1 MIFQQPLLLLG
12 LVVVAVLAGIYVL
25 AQRRRKKF
33 TLRFTDVALLESV
46 VGKRPGRRRHLPPI
60 LFLLGAAGLVVA
72 MAQPIFNLEIA
83 RNDSSVMLVIDT
95 SGSMDATDVQPTRME
110 AARAAA
116 HSLISELPSSARVG
130 LVSFSS
136 SPVMQAQL
144 TDSRDTVSTALD
156 NLQAGGATDTGD
168 ALQLAVDQ
176 LKASA
181 QPQGS
186 GHTPALIVLLT
197 DGVTNRGPDP
207 QQATAAAKA
216 AGIIIDTVG
225 IGTRNGAVQVHGQD
239 IGGVDE
245 AALGAIA
252 SATGGKYFFAE
263 QSGQLSQIYASLG
276 TEFGYRPFRFDA
288 TIPLVVLGTMIVLVG
303 AGLSLWWFR
312 VLP

>member
-1 MIFQQPLLLLG
+1 MSFQQPTLLLG
-12 LVVVAVLAGIYVL
+12 LLGVVLLATLYVF
-25 AQRRRKKF
+25 AQRRRKQF

-60 LFLLGAAGLVVA
+60 LFLIGAAGLVVA
-72 MAQPIFNLEIA
+72 VAQPILNLEIA

-95 SGSMDATDVQPTRME
+95 SGSMDATDVQPTRLD

-116 HSLISELPSSARVG
+116 HSLINQLPSNARVG

-136 SPVMQAQL
+136 SPVLQAQL
-144 TDSRDTVSTALD
+144 TDNRGSVSIALD

-168 ALQLAVDQ
+168 ALRLAVSQLAS
-176 LKASA
+176 SA
-181 QPQGS
+181 RTRGGS
-186 GHTPALIVLLT
+186 RPPALVVLLT

-207 QQATAAAKA
+207 LQAAAAAKT
-216 AGIIIDTVG
+216 AGILIDTVG
-225 IGTRNGAVQVHGQD
+225 IGTRNSAVQVHGQD

-252 SATGGKYFFAE
+252 SGTGGKYFFAE
-263 QSGQLSQIYASLG
+263 GSGQLSQIYATLG

-288 TIPLVVLGTMIVLVG
+288 TVPLVIVGTVILLIG
-303 AGLSLWWFR
+303 ASLSLWWFR